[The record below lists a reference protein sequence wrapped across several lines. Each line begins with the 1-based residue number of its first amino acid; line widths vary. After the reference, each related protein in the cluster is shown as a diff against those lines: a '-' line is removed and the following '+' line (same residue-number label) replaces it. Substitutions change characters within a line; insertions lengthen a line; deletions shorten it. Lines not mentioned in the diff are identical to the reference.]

1 MFRSCHYNGENIN
14 WVNLKSQIFQ
24 KKQRQWKQAKQPKE
38 WCHCPSYMNIET
50 WKIYLPVIILS
61 DDIQG
66 CCIGKYIRC
75 QKTGA
80 TRGTKDVLGFTKLTS
95 HLVNITWLKSLCL
108 FWNSK
113 DLYKTT
119 HFCFWYQTETFK
131 HHEKWKVSSS
141 SLKFKF
147 PCMNFFQLSHFK
159 VDSKICRTPR
169 ENWCRRWHHCCD
181 NFEWNW
187 YNDRSSVLRSRT
199 FVMGWLQRITPVF
212 KTKHLR
218 QMLICRLDKGC
229 QWLDPNVMAGKVF
242 LNF

>member
-1 MFRSCHYNGENIN
+1 MSEDWSH
-14 WVNLKSQIFQ
+14 K
-24 KKQRQWKQAKQPKE
+24 
-38 WCHCPSYMNIET
+38 
-50 WKIYLPVIILS
+50 
-61 DDIQG
+61 
-66 CCIGKYIRC
+66 GK
-75 QKTGA
+75 
-80 TRGTKDVLGFTKLTS
+80 KDVLGFIKLTS
-95 HLVNITWLKSLCL
+95 HLVNITWLQSCL
-108 FWNSK
+108 FSNSK
-113 DLYKTT
+113 DLYKTI
-119 HFCFWYQTETFK
+119 HFCFWYQTETFT
-131 HHEKWKVSSS
+131 HHEKGKVSSS

-187 YNDRSSVLRSRT
+187 YSDRSSVLWSGT
-199 FVMGWLQRITPVF
+199 FVMGCLQRITPVF

>member
-1 MFRSCHYNGENIN
+1 MSLPLIHEYWDLED
-14 WVNLKSQIFQ
+14 LS
-24 KKQRQWKQAKQPKE
+24 
-38 WCHCPSYMNIET
+38 PSDHLVWWYSGLLH
-50 WKIYLPVIILS
+50 WKIYQMSEDWSHKGNKGCARVHQADQSFSQYNMIKVLMFVLKQQRSLQNNTFLFLIPNRN
-61 DDIQG
+61 IQASW
-66 CCIGKYIRC
+66 KMKFLR
-75 QKTGA
+75 
-80 TRGTKDVLGFTKLTS
+80 TR
-95 HLVNITWLKSLCL
+95 
-108 FWNSK
+108 
-113 DLYKTT
+113 
-119 HFCFWYQTETFK
+119 
-131 HHEKWKVSSS
+131 KVSSS

>member
-1 MFRSCHYNGENIN
+1 MLRSCHYNGENIN

-24 KKQRQWKQAKQPKE
+24 KKQSQWKQAKQTKV
-38 WCHCPSYMNIET
+38 WYRYPSYMNIET

-61 DDIQG
+61 ENIQG
-66 CCIGKYIRC
+66 CCIEKYISMSE
-75 QKTGA
+75 
-80 TRGTKDVLGFTKLTS
+80 DWS
-95 HLVNITWLKSLCL
+95 HKGNKGCARVHLADQSFSSLRWLCL